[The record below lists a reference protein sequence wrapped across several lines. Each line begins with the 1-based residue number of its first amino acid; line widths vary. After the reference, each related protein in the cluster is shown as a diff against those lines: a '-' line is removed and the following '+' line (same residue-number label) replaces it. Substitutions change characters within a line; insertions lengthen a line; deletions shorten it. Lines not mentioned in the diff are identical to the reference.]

1 MALCH
6 SKKIEVKD
14 SPIHGR
20 GVFATSDIQAGEVL
34 EECHF
39 FILSHTHTAV
49 NDGCLYS
56 MIFCWPMGNKEC
68 HAVVLGYGTIY
79 NHADDNNATWETDRE
94 LRLYRFY
101 ATKEIKSG
109 QEILT
114 NYMQ

>member
-1 MALCH
+1 MALFH
-6 SKKIEVKD
+6 SNKIEVKD

-39 FILSHTHTAV
+39 FTISHTQTTA
-49 NDGCLYS
+49 NDAGLHQVV
-56 MIFCWPMGNKEC
+56 FCWPMGNKEC

-79 NHADDNNATWETDRE
+79 NHAEDNNATWETDSA

-114 NYMQ
+114 NYMR